1 MKFTQSRTF
10 RYTFTFAIIGIV
22 VSILIAYVQRN
33 TIAVYDRN
41 LPYISL
47 GDHIKNKSTKAHLW
61 FEELMAGDETL
72 NFDKDVLSLFISS
85 KQILE
90 GAYNASETELGKFE
104 RLNDEE
110 TDLILKEAIGDI
122 ENLTNAAKQRY
133 DFKKQSEANVETDSL
148 GNVIMSSTGEAA
160 GGKLDQDFDAAY
172 EEFQETMDRLINHV
186 GQRVADD
193 SGFLNNMSWVTILF
207 VIAAF
212 IFICTLIYRMC
223 FTNEKLIEDN
233 NIKLSEET
241 TRMEAIAGFIEG
253 VSSGNYNIQLTGM
266 SETEGLGATLVTMR
280 NKLSQNAETD
290 RRRNWSTTGLAQV
303 GDILRASNTSTAELY
318 DNIIRFVVKYTGSNQ
333 GGLFVF
339 NEENEADQY
348 LELVACYAFE
358 RKKYLTKKVGV
369 GEGLVGQCFVE
380 GERIYLLDVPE
391 EYITI
396 TSGLGGANPSALLL
410 VPMKVN
416 EKLYGVIE
424 IASFKK
430 FEDYEIELVEKLAES
445 IASTIATVRTNESTR
460 ILLEKTQQQTEEMRA
475 QEEEM
480 RQNMEELE
488 ATQEEM
494 RRKEKHLQNVLD
506 EEKAKASIS
515 EKNREAIMQLT
526 KDEAVQAGNFRQ
538 ALEIITSTITKTIGV
553 SRCSVWAYHKST
565 HSIFNE
571 MLHNTQTGQFE
582 SGTTLSGKDFPGYF
596 RAVLSEQIIVANNAH
611 THEATREFS
620 DVYLRPL
627 AIESMLDVPFFE
639 AGKIAGVIC
648 CEHQSDQK
656 QWTEADIEFLK
667 SCADIVTIL
676 YKTYKT
682 NELLQQITS
691 QEEELRQNTE
701 ELQATQEHIEK
712 QLDETSRL
720 KDQLKVREDVFGI
733 TTILSES
740 DLFGNILYVN
750 EKLIEVS
757 KYSKEEMLGKPHN
770 MFRHPDM
777 PKELFKLFWDTI
789 KSGKV
794 FFGIVKNKAKD
805 GSHYWVDATIV
816 PVKDENG
823 VTYKYI
829 GARYHI
835 KDDFL
840 AESLYEKQAKRLNL
854 PPLPKKG

>member
-61 FEELMAGDETL
+61 FEELMAGDATL
-72 NFDKDVLSLFISS
+72 NFEKDVLSLFKSS

-90 GAYNASETELGKFE
+90 GAYNAEETELGKFE
-104 RLNDEE
+104 RLDDEE
-110 TDLILKEAIGDI
+110 TDVILKEAIGDI
-122 ENLTNAAKQRY
+122 ENLTNSAKQRY
-133 DFKKQSEANVETDSL
+133 DFKIQAEANVETDSL
-148 GNVIMSSTGEAA
+148 GNVIMSATGEAA
-160 GGKLDQDFDAAY
+160 GGKLDQEFDAAY
-172 EEFQETMDRLINHV
+172 EEFQQTMDRLINHI
-186 GQRVADD
+186 GQRVDKD
-193 SGFLNNMSWVTILF
+193 SGFLNTLSWITILF

-212 IFICTLIYRMC
+212 VFICTLIYRMC

-253 VSSGNYNIQLTGM
+253 VSSGNYSIQLTGM
-266 SETEGLGATLVTMR
+266 SETEGLGATLVNMR

-318 DNIIRFVVKYTGSNQ
+318 DNIIRFVVKYTDSNQ

-339 NEENEADQY
+339 NEENESDQY

-358 RKKYLTKKVGV
+358 RKKYLTKKVGI

-430 FEDYEIELVEKLAES
+430 FDDYEIELVEKLAES

-515 EKNREAIMQLT
+515 EKNREAIMSLT
-526 KDEAVQAGNFRQ
+526 KDEAVQSGNFRK
-538 ALEIITSTITKTIGV
+538 ALEIITSTITKTMSI
-553 SRCSVWAYHKST
+553 SRCSIWAYHKST

-571 MLHNTQTGQFE
+571 MLHNTQTGEFE
-582 SGTTLSGKDFPGYF
+582 SGSSLNGKDFPGYF

-620 DVYLRPL
+620 EVYLRPL
-627 AIESMLDVPFFE
+627 GIESMLDVPFFD

-648 CEHQSDQK
+648 CEHQSEQK
-656 QWTEADIEFLK
+656 HWTEADVEFLK

-701 ELQATQEHIEK
+701 ELQATQEHIEQ
-712 QLDETSRL
+712 QLSESNQL
-720 KDQLKVREDVFGI
+720 KDQLKVRENVFTL

-740 DLFGNILYVN
+740 DLFGSITYANQ
-750 EKLIEVS
+750 KLSEVS
-757 KYSKEEMLGKPHN
+757 KYTHQEMIGKGHN
-770 MFRHPDM
+770 LFRHEDM
-777 PKELFKLFWDTI
+777 PAALFKLMWDTI
-789 KSGKV
+789 KSGKT
-794 FFGIVKNKAKD
+794 FSGIVKNKAKD

-835 KDDFL
+835 TDDFL
-840 AESLYEKQAKRLNL
+840 AENLYEKQAKRLNL
-854 PPLPKKG
+854 PPLPKKS